1 MILFAAVICFCGL
14 LVFSA
19 VAANQSDDLPVTESY
34 VTKLFDTLNARIDAL
49 SSGSGSAAQTPAQQT
64 SVAFAAIQVKKG
76 QTITGCCEIILRSG
90 KATAVC
96 PGINGLSDIT
106 EGKDITNGVELTAE
120 HLLVLPRD
128 DGRAVKVTTD
138 DAYFLV
144 RGDYRIEG

>member
-1 MILFAAVICFCGL
+1 MKKRVILFAVAICFCGI

-19 VAANQSDDLPVTESY
+19 VAANQTDDLPVTESY
-34 VTKLFDTLNARIDAL
+34 VTKLFDSLSARIDAL
-49 SSGSGSAAQTPAQQT
+49 SSGSGSGTSQA
-64 SVAFAAIQVKKG
+64 SVAFTAIQLKKG
-76 QTITGCCEIILRSG
+76 QSITGCCEIILRSG

-106 EGKDITNGVELTAE
+106 EGKDVTNGVALTAE
-120 HLLVLPRD
+120 HLLVIPRD